1 MLRSKTGIW
10 LLYCSLW
17 PLRRSDMRCVHVLH
31 CQIPLGYQMKISLFL
46 PLLCWAVYLIELQK
60 TCHLI
65 IVSSISMHLRCRV
78 PMFGII
84 KVLKGV
90 AEAYLK
96 VRLEQN
102 AFRLCFLGYTIV
114 KLNLIHGLNIKWG
127 ISSVFIFHGK
137 KQVNNCCTWI

>member
-1 MLRSKTGIW
+1 MTS
-10 LLYCSLW
+10 LLFFMASASQWHEVCTCS
-17 PLRRSDMRCVHVLH
+17 PLPNTSRLSNENLLVFAPTLLGCVFDWTTKDLSSYH
-31 CQIPLGYQMKISLFL
+31 CVQ
-46 PLLCWAVYLIELQK
+46 
-60 TCHLI
+60 
-65 IVSSISMHLRCRV
+65 HLRCSV

-127 ISSVFIFHGK
+127 MSSVFIFHGK